1 MKTQNT
7 SCSTGGYGSKGL
19 CPGIALLLAYLVGF
33 GLAELTGI
41 TLLGFLVGLPLFIVL
56 VIGLPRKRA
65 AAGEQTND

>member
-7 SCSTGGYGSKGL
+7 SCSTGACGGKGL
-19 CPGIALLLAYLVGF
+19 CPGVALLLAYLVGF

-56 VIGLPRKRA
+56 TLGLPRKCA
-65 AAGEQTND
+65 AACEQTKD